1 MKTTYVKASAPALL
15 TILLCLLVQA
25 VEQGWGFGNPRVL
38 NVSAGRFA
46 TAIVLNV
53 GLLACLPLI
62 GAVSSTIAKRLG
74 HSRKAAVEAAMS
86 PVALMSAMLVTL
98 ALFDLLTTRALVSSL
113 TYSSG
118 ILLGWVLLPAGAL
131 LLGSYAGWSLTPQRP
146 WYLRESL

>member
-1 MKTTYVKASAPALL
+1 MKTTYVKASAPALM

-25 VEQGWGFGNPRVL
+25 VEQGWGVGNPRIL

-46 TAIVLNV
+46 TAVVLNV

-62 GAVSSTIAKRLG
+62 GAISSTLAKRLG
-74 HSRKAAVEAAMS
+74 LTRKAAVEAAMS
-86 PVALMSAMLVTL
+86 PVALVSAMLVTL
-98 ALFDLLTTRALVSSL
+98 AVFDLLTTRALVSSL
-113 TYSSG
+113 AYSSG

-146 WYLRESL
+146 WYMRCSS